1 MKIFR
6 TEFKEEIEGETAAK
20 SHGSPPIK
28 KDFNAITCKLRQQQ
42 TK

>member
-28 KDFNAITCKLRQQQ
+28 KRL
-42 TK
+42 